1 MEIGVD
7 GSILKCNKIKGTLE
21 FEPENSV
28 KNKGVNGGIMQT
40 QGTIDV
46 QIKEGGIDTP
56 FTFQLV
62 TT

>member
-1 MEIGVD
+1 MDTGAD
-7 GSILKCNKIKGTLE
+7 GSILKCNKVKGTLE
-21 FEPENSV
+21 FEPANSV
-28 KNKGVNGGIMQT
+28 KIRGVNGGIMQT

>member
-1 MEIGVD
+1 MDTGANA
-7 GSILKCNKIKGTLE
+7 SILKCNKIKGTLE
-21 FEPENSV
+21 FEPANSV
-28 KNKGVNGGIMQT
+28 KIKGVNGGIMQI

-46 QIKEGGIDTP
+46 QIKEGGIDIP